1 MDPNEAATWQAWAAV
16 AQAISATI
24 ALAVGVGVPIWQ
36 RKSETKVRLKIEQ
49 GFVWYQQSKGQKIE
63 VFSVREDS
71 LTRFKNS
78 NGNVSVAIRI
88 QNDNS
93 FAVEIANV
101 GTARKKN
108 DDFYS
113 FHDYLKHNSIREW
126 PIDIK
131 PLGSAIIAFDKKV
144 LEDEGMNIKPILAY
158 ATLGNGEMFIS
169 KKGVWN
175 KIKRLLS

>member
-49 GFVWYQQSKGQKIE
+49 GFVWYQQSKGQKVEI
-63 VFSVREDS
+63 FSAREDS
-71 LTRFKNS
+71 LTRFKDS
-78 NGNVSVAIRI
+78 YDTRHIAIRI

-93 FAVEIANV
+93 FPVEIV
-101 GTARKKN
+101 DIGTTRKKKSN
-108 DDFYS
+108 FYS
-113 FHDYLKHNSIREW
+113 FHHYLKYTSIGKM
-126 PIDIK
+126 PIEIN
-131 PLGSAIIAFDKKV
+131 PLGSATIAFDKNS
-144 LEDEGMNIKPILAY
+144 LDDEGMNIKPILAY
-158 ATLGNGEMFIS
+158 ATLGNGEMFMS

-175 KIKRLLS
+175 KIKRLSI